1 MYNNNKSLWQ
11 FQMVILKNV
20 YLEKWLFWKMVILKN
35 IKKKSYFL
43 ISLSRFYSYTKKE
56 NSQNLVLDR

>member
-1 MYNNNKSLWQ
+1 
-11 FQMVILKNV
+11 MVILKNG
-20 YLEKWLFWKMVILKN
+20 YFEKYQ
-35 IKKKSYFL
+35 KKSYFL